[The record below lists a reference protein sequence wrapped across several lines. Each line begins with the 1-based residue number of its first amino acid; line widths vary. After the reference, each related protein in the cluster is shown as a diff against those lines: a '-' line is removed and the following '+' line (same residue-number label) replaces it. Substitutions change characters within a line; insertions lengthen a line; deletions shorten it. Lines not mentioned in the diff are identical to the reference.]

1 MTTRSEQ
8 GGRLGRFC
16 AEAGELPGVAAG
28 TLCWSCGELLGAKAE
43 AGGPRVEVTTDVRFD
58 QAGGPGLGEKGSES
72 GSTLKV
78 ELPGFPHR
86 LDVGAD

>member
-1 MTTRSEQ
+1 MSRE
-8 GGRLGRFC
+8 GGWAGSAQRLGNC
-16 AEAGELPGVAAG
+16 LEWPLAPSAGRVGN
-28 TLCWSCGELLGAKAE
+28 CWGAKAE
-43 AGGPRVEVTTDVRFD
+43 AGGPRVEVTPDVRFD